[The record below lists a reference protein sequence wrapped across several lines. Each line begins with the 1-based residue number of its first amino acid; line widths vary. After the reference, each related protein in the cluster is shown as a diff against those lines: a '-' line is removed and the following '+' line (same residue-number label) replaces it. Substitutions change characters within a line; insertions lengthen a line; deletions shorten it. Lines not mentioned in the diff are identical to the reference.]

1 MAIDAANPVPPSF
14 PRCAGPDQ
22 IPPHVPREL
31 IRSSGIPTGKEF
43 LAAPHDFMA
52 RMHQDYPPIFYDV
65 GDYGN
70 AWQFIKHEDALFALR
85 HWEHFSNEGATP
97 FPRDPNDY
105 FYFIPIE
112 IDPPHHRKYRNIVDP
127 LFSPKGVLKLE
138 GLIRQRARD
147 LLDDFMDKGECE
159 FTTAFGRPL
168 PVSVFLDIMG
178 LPQNMRDTFVEWAID
193 LLHGKDRESMGR
205 AMKNIV
211 AYIKEAIAEKKAHP
225 DEGVVSRITHAA
237 PDGKP
242 LSDKEIFGFV
252 IFLFIGGLDTVFA
265 TLNNI
270 WLWLAQNPERC
281 KEIIA
286 RPDDIDA
293 IVEELLRR
301 WSVTFSGRV
310 IAQDIEMRGVKMKKG
325 DRITCVLPACNFD
338 PDVFPNPLEV
348 NFDRPRRTILAFTVG
363 VHSCMGSHLARL
375 ELKIALQEWLQR
387 IPQFSV
393 KQGAEIVYRPGGVVG
408 PEWVPLVWKD
418 KVGQGQELEISR

>member
-1 MAIDAANPVPPSF
+1 MPIDAANPVPPSY
-14 PRCAGPDQ
+14 PRRAGPDQ
-22 IPPHVPREL
+22 IPPHVPKEL
-31 IRSSGIPTGKEF
+31 IRTSGIPTGEAF
-43 LAAPHDFMA
+43 LAGPHNFMA
-52 RMHQDYPPIFYDV
+52 RMHQDFPPIFYDV

-147 LLDDFMDKGECE
+147 LLDEVADKGECE
-159 FTTAFGRPL
+159 FTEAFGRPL

-178 LPQNMRDTFVEWAID
+178 LPQDMRDTFVEWAID

-205 AMKNIV
+205 AMQNIV
-211 AYIKEAIAEKKAHP
+211 AYIKQAIAEKKAHP

-237 PDGKP
+237 PDGIL

-270 WLWLAQNPERC
+270 WLWLARNPDRVQ
-281 KEIIA
+281 EIIA
-286 RPDDIDA
+286 RPNDLDA

-310 IAQDIEMRGVKMKKG
+310 VAQDIEMRGVQMKKG

-348 NFDRPRRTILAFTVG
+348 DFDRPRRTILAFTVG

-387 IPQFSV
+387 IPQFAV
-393 KQGAEIVYRPGGVVG
+393 KQDAQIVYRPGGVVG
-408 PEWVPLVWKD
+408 PESVPLVWK
-418 KVGQGQELEISR
+418 K